1 VKLLKLSLLSN
12 GSVVPVEV
20 EESAGRVR
28 IRIDGQPTP
37 IEVSSASEPGD
48 SLLSLVIGGQS
59 YEAQVRLEERQIWV
73 ELDGERFVFELV
85 EPGSRPRASR
95 SPAGGPAEVRAP
107 MPGKVV
113 KLLVAAG
120 DAVEAGQGLL
130 LFEAM
135 KMQNEIRSPLAGKV
149 LQVKAREGQVVEAR
163 DLLLILQN

>member
-1 VKLLKLSLLSN
+1 MKLVKLSLLSN

-28 IRIDGQPTP
+28 IRIEGQPTP
-37 IEVSSASEPGD
+37 VEVDSASEPGG

-59 YEAQVRLEERQIWV
+59 YEAEVRIEDRRIWV

-85 EPGSRPRASR
+85 EPGSRSR
-95 SPAGGPAEVRAP
+95 VTRSLAGGPAEVRAP

-149 LQVKAREGQVVEAR
+149 LQVKAHEGQAVEAR
-163 DLLLILQN
+163 DLLLVLQS